1 MRYDGRRFGAMTR
14 TQDGLEIDSM
24 AANRDTRY
32 LRGLLRELR
41 LGHEAEWVE
50 FKVNNEKPALIGEY
64 ISALANAAALAGKAH
79 GYVAWGIE
87 DETRALAGT
96 NFSPR
101 TAGKGNEVLET
112 WLFRLLEPQVAFRF
126 HELMMDD
133 KRFVLL
139 EVDAAAHRPVA
150 FQGTEFIRVGS
161 AKRKL
166 KDFPEKERALWG
178 TFDRIRFEEGIAAE
192 RLAGEDVLLELNC
205 PAYFDLL
212 GQPAADGRDATLEA
226 LERDRLIAPCDAGGF
241 NVTNLGAILLAKDL
255 GSFPHLRRKAL
266 RIIEYRGRGRLDTLR
281 EHEET
286 KGYAAGFAELM
297 DYIHAL
303 LPMRE
308 ENGRAF
314 QRSMPEF
321 PPLAV
326 RELVANALIHQD
338 FSVTGAG
345 PMVELFE
352 GRLEVTNPG
361 EPLTAPE
368 RFLDSQPKSR
378 NEALASLMRRFDIR
392 EERGSGID
400 KVVAEVERFRLPAP
414 IFEVPPGFT
423 RAVLFGRK
431 PLAEMDRS
439 ERVRACYL
447 HACLK
452 HVNREVLTNASLR
465 KRFDINAAT
474 SASAASIAS
483 RYIREAVEAGY
494 IKPLDE
500 QAGRRRMSYAP
511 FWAASDQRKFI

>member
-1 MRYDGRRFGAMTR
+1 
-14 TQDGLEIDSM
+14 
-24 AANRDTRY
+24 
-32 LRGLLRELR
+32 
-41 LGHEAEWVE
+41 
-50 FKVNNEKPALIGEY
+50 
-64 ISALANAAALAGKAH
+64 
-79 GYVAWGIE
+79 
-87 DETRALAGT
+87 
-96 NFSPR
+96 
-101 TAGKGNEVLET
+101 
-112 WLFRLLEPQVAFRF
+112 
-126 HELMMDD
+126 
-133 KRFVLL
+133 
-139 EVDAAAHRPVA
+139 
-150 FQGTEFIRVGS
+150 
-161 AKRKL
+161 
-166 KDFPEKERALWG
+166 
-178 TFDRIRFEEGIAAE
+178 
-192 RLAGEDVLLELNC
+192 
-205 PAYFDLL
+205 
-212 GQPAADGRDATLEA
+212 
-226 LERDRLIAPCDAGGF
+226 
-241 NVTNLGAILLAKDL
+241 
-255 GSFPHLRRKAL
+255 
-266 RIIEYRGRGRLDTLR
+266 
-281 EHEET
+281 
-286 KGYAAGFAELM
+286 M

-378 NEALASLMRRFDIR
+378 NEALASLMRRFDIC